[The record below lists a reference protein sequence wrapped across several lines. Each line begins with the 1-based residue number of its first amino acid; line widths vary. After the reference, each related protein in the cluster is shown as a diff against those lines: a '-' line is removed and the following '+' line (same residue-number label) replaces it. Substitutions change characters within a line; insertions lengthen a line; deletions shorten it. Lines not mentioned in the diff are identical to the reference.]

1 MGGLLTAKVMGR
13 EMTRVIYPSIYV
25 KHHSSAVVS
34 GASRISN
41 QSYFNSWADV
51 LWKAHVH

>member
-1 MGGLLTAKVMGR
+1 MGGLLIAKVMGR

-25 KHHSSAVVS
+25 KYHSSAVVS